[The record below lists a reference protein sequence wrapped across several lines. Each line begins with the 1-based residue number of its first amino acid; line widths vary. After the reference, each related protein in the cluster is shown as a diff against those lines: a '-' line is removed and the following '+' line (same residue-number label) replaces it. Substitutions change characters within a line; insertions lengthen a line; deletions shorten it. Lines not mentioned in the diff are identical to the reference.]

1 LVKKG
6 MLAMMAV
13 ATTAVVVAGCGGGS
27 TTTTTSAGAS
37 GATGAQGAPLSKSQ
51 FLAKG
56 NAICKKGNQAIQKA
70 ASQQFPKGGPKPSAS
85 QIQDF
90 ATKTV
95 IPNIQEQVT
104 AIKALPAPSG
114 DEAKVTA
121 ITDAAQAA
129 IDKAKQDPTSITG
142 NGPGP
147 FAQTNKLARAYG
159 LTVCAGGGG

>member
-1 LVKKG
+1 VKKG
-6 MLAMMAV
+6 MLATVAV
-13 ATTAVVVAGCGGGS
+13 AATAVVAAGCGGGS
-27 TTTTTSAGAS
+27 SSTTTSTA
-37 GATGAQGAPLSKSQ
+37 GAQGATLSKSQ

-70 ASQQFPKGGPKPSAS
+70 AAQQFPRNGPKPSAS

-90 ATKTV
+90 AAKTV

-104 AIKALPAPSG
+104 AIKALPAPTG
-114 DEAKVTA
+114 DEAQVTA
-121 ITDAAQAA
+121 ITDAAQSAL
-129 IDKAKQDPTSITG
+129 DKAKQDPASITG

-147 FAQTNKLARAYG
+147 FAHTNELARAYG

>member
-1 LVKKG
+1 
-6 MLAMMAV
+6 MAV
-13 ATTAVVVAGCGGGS
+13 TTTAVVAAGCGGGS

-56 NAICKKGNQAIQKA
+56 NAICKKGNQAIQNA
-70 ASQQFPKGGPKPSAS
+70 AKQTFPKSGPKPSAS

-95 IPNIQEQVT
+95 IPNIEEQVT
-104 AIKALPAPSG
+104 AIKALPAPAG
-114 DEAKVTA
+114 DQAQVTK
-121 ITDAAQAA
+121 IVDSAQSAL
-129 IDKAKQDPTSITG
+129 DKAKQDPASITG

-159 LTVCAGGGG
+159 LTVCAGGNG